1 MRLAGSGLVVAV
13 MALGAFGAQGAE
25 VWKLDGF
32 ETPESVLFDEA
43 RAVFYVSNV
52 SGQPMVK
59 DGNGFISKLS
69 PEGEIIE
76 RNWVTG
82 LDGPAGLVI
91 SGDTLFV
98 SDIDRL
104 VAIDIE
110 TGTISGTW
118 PAEGAMFLNDT
129 AVDAEG
135 RVYVSD
141 MLANRIHVLADDML
155 SVFAEDEALDHPNG
169 LAVSDGALVVAAWGA
184 GMRDDFTTETGGNLL
199 SVDLAT
205 GAVTD
210 LGSGAPVGNLDG
222 LEPDGAGNWLVTDW
236 IAGALYRIAPDGS
249 FELLRDLP
257 QGSADLEYLPD
268 GNTVVIPLMLDGEM
282 VAETLD

>member
-1 MRLAGSGLVVAV
+1 M
-13 MALGAFGAQGAE
+13 
-25 VWKLDGF
+25 
-32 ETPESVLFDEA
+32 
-43 RAVFYVSNV
+43 
-52 SGQPMVK
+52 
-59 DGNGFISKLS
+59 
-69 PEGEIIE
+69 
-76 RNWVTG
+76 
-82 LDGPAGLVI
+82 I

-98 SDIDRL
+98 SDIDWL

-118 PAEGAMFLNDT
+118 PSEGAMCLNDT

-141 MLANRIHVLADDML
+141 MLTNRIHVLADDTL
-155 SVFAEDEALDHPNG
+155 SVFAEGEALDHPNG

-184 GMRDDFTTETGGNLL
+184 GMREDFTTGSGGNLL

-205 GAVTD
+205 GAVSD
-210 LGSGAPVGNLDG
+210 LGSGAPVGNLDV

-249 FELLRDLP
+249 FEVLRDLP
-257 QGSADLEYLPD
+257 QGSW
-268 GNTVVIPLMLDGEM
+268 NTSRRPEPW
-282 VAETLD
+282 